1 MGDVANYDARVSVEI
16 DIAGKDELEVKNIIS
31 FGYNLDYDKRNN
43 LVKKIMDILKEYGLE
58 NVESLEVGR
67 YEDYYTRIEDDT
79 FESLEE
85 FINDAL
91 NTYDFGNVVI
101 ELKKLKGV
109 DKSLYE
115 KAMALKEKYDLEAE
129 IINNKVYIHLLYAS
143 ESIYCENDNS
153 DYDEIDGSVVLAVLQ
168 EFPPE
173 RIKLI
178 MEADGDA
185 YC

>member
-1 MGDVANYDARVSVEI
+1 MGDVAYYNAKVSVEV
-16 DIAGKDELEVKNIIS
+16 DIVGKDELEVKNIIT

-67 YEDYYTRIEDDT
+67 CEDYYTRIEDDT
-79 FESLEE
+79 FESLEK
-85 FINDAL
+85 FINEAL
-91 NTYDFGNVVI
+91 DTYNFGSVGI

-115 KAMALKEKYDLEAE
+115 KAMALKEKYDLKVGV
-129 IINNKVYIHLLYAS
+129 INNKIYIHLLYAS
-143 ESIYCENDNS
+143 ESIYCDNDNS

-178 MEADGDA
+178 MEADGNA